1 MSLATANLPADPDEL
16 RAFAA
21 LLQSELYAK
30 TLHIEKLKAQLAAL
44 RRARFGQ
51 SSEKLDR
58 QIEQLELMIGDLE
71 EGEAENEARAAATTP
86 ARSPARTPREGNR
99 EAAARA
105 SAAGDRPASR
115 RLRVPGLRFA
125 AAAQDRR

>member
-1 MSLATANLPADPDEL
+1 MSLATATLPADPDEL

-30 TLHIEKLKAQLAAL
+30 TLHIEKLKAQLATL

-58 QIEQLELMIGDLE
+58 QIEQLELIIGDLE
-71 EGEAENEARAAATTP
+71 EGEAESDARDAATS
-86 ARSPARTPREGNR
+86 APRPS
-99 EAAARA
+99 AAR
-105 SAAGDRPASR
+105 DRRASR
-115 RLRVPGLRFA
+115 CLHVPGLRVA